1 MVMKKIYPIL
11 LLCLLAT
18 VSSCNMKSYTG
29 EQTTEKRSLDK
40 YGKIR
45 IEGPFDVTIDP
56 DKKQGLT
63 ITAPSD
69 ALADIVSKVEDGEL
83 ALEIDNIGFMSPE
96 IKVVIA
102 NDRLESIT
110 VTGSG
115 SFVGAV
121 RTKQD
126 LRLIVSGSGSI
137 ETEGEADKVDAV
149 ISGSGDI
156 RMAGMCKDLEASISG
171 SGDMD
176 FSNLEVTDADL
187 SISGSGDMNVN
198 VSGKLEASIAGS
210 GSIDYKGTPQEV
222 NKSITGSGGVER
234 Y

>member
-1 MVMKKIYPIL
+1 MRKIYTIL
-11 LLCLLAT
+11 LLCLVAL
-18 VSSCNMKSYTG
+18 VSSCNLKTYSG

-56 DKKQGLT
+56 NKEQGLT

-69 ALADIVSKVEDGEL
+69 VLADIVSTVEDGEL
-83 ALEIDNIGFMSPE
+83 TLESDNIGFMSPE

-102 NDRLESIT
+102 NDRLEAIT

-121 RTKQD
+121 RTKRD

-137 ETEGEADKVDAV
+137 ETQAEAGKVDAV

-156 RMAGMCKDLEASISG
+156 RMVGKCENLEAGISG

-187 SISGSGDMNVN
+187 SISGSGDMNVH

-222 NKSITGSGGVER
+222 NKSITGSGSVER